1 MKRPVSLSV
10 AEPADTPVVMVA
22 VAADETAT
30 IGSVPLPNSARVDED
45 CGNVRY
51 YFVGNMKHVL
61 YGMVV
66 SSQKISPP
74 YSCQRTVCKSHTI
87 VCKNIFIQNL
97 KIVFRPLPIVIVY
110 SMFHVCDQSDSRT
123 GTSFTND
130 VR

>member
-1 MKRPVSLSV
+1 MSNFPLLPLSSPPDGLGTPRRVKRPVSPSV

-45 CGNVRY
+45 CGNLRY

-66 SSQKISPP
+66 LGSQ
-74 YSCQRTVCKSHTI
+74 
-87 VCKNIFIQNL
+87 
-97 KIVFRPLPIVIVY
+97 
-110 SMFHVCDQSDSRT
+110 
-123 GTSFTND
+123 
-130 VR
+130 

>member
-22 VAADETAT
+22 VEADETAT

-45 CGNVRY
+45 CGNSR

-61 YGMVV
+61 HGMVV

-97 KIVFRPLPIVIVY
+97 KIVPIPSSINCTRY

>member
-45 CGNVRY
+45 CGNSRY

-61 YGMVV
+61 HGMVV
-66 SSQKISPP
+66 SS
-74 YSCQRTVCKSHTI
+74 RTRSGP
-87 VCKNIFIQNL
+87 N
-97 KIVFRPLPIVIVY
+97 RPAADIGGDRILENYI
-110 SMFHVCDQSDSRT
+110 
-123 GTSFTND
+123 TS
-130 VR
+130 